1 MDKQEFIK
9 NFGNQ
14 FDDTDTSVFTIE
26 TRFRDEEEWSSL
38 VALAVL
44 NMIAKKYE
52 VKLNP
57 DEMKKAQT
65 IQELYDLVLSKK
77 QIDAQ

>member
-9 NFGNQ
+9 NFANQ
-14 FDDTDTSVFTIE
+14 FDDTDTSAFTME

-44 NMIAKKYE
+44 NVIAKKYE

-57 DEMKKAQT
+57 DEMKKTQT

-77 QIDAQ
+77 